1 MNRPSR
7 ELMAEVYPSVP
18 YQPTAGDFDTLL
30 SIQKARK
37 LLGYEPRWS
46 WRDHVAGT

>member
-1 MNRPSR
+1 
-7 ELMAEVYPSVP
+7 MAEAYPAVP

-30 SIQKARK
+30 SIEKARK

-46 WRDHVAGT
+46 WRDHIAAA